1 MTSKR
6 SLIIHWA
13 DQGSIKRDALK
24 AAFHAAGIF
33 PGTRAWREFIDKLFL
48 SLGVLSLAFAVLFFI
63 AYNWDQIGRFAKF
76 GLVQG
81 LIILSVLAYWYLG
94 ADKLSAKLTLLGS
107 SILLGVLLA
116 LYGQTYQTGAD
127 PWQLFFN
134 WALLILPWAVV
145 GRFAAIW
152 VVWVVLANL
161 SITLYYDARF
171 GLFTLWAEPLEQ
183 MYWIIIAFNT
193 AVWASWEYLAR
204 SFQWLDERW
213 AIRIVA
219 LFAGGALTW
228 LAVAVVVGHRDISAA
243 PVLVYLLGLGAL
255 YYIYRR
261 RIRDLFMLAAGCL
274 SAIVFVTTFFA
285 KAILEGRHTSDGFLL
300 LALIVLAMGA
310 GSAYWLR
317 NVQREWLQ

>member
-1 MTSKR
+1 MISKR

-13 DQGSIKRDALK
+13 DQGSIDR
-24 AAFHAAGIF
+24 AAVKTAFAKLGIF
-33 PGTRAWREFIDKLFL
+33 PDSRDWRAFIDKLFL
-48 SLGVLSLAFAVLFFI
+48 WLGVLSLAFAALFFI

-81 LIILSVLAYWYLG
+81 MIVLSVLAYWRLG
-94 ADKLSAKLTLLGS
+94 ADRLSAKITLLGS
-107 SILLGVLLA
+107 TILLGGLLA

-134 WALLILPWAVV
+134 WALLILPWALV

-152 VVWVVLANL
+152 VVWVVLVNL
-161 SITLYYDARF
+161 SISLYYQARF
-171 GLFTLWAEPLEQ
+171 GLFSNWFGPVEQ
-183 MYWIIIAFNT
+183 MSWIMVIFNT

-204 SFQWLDERW
+204 RFNWLNERW
-213 AIRIVA
+213 TVRIVA
-219 LFAGGALTW
+219 IFAGSTLTW
-228 LAVAVVVGHRDISAA
+228 LAVAAVVGHRDISPA
-243 PVLVYLLGLGAL
+243 PVPVYLLGLAAL
-255 YYIYRR
+255 YYFYRR
-261 RIRDLFMLAAGCL
+261 RFRDLFMLAAGCL

-285 KAILEGRHTSDGFLL
+285 KALLEGRHSSEGFLL